1 MRPGTDPW
9 VVRPRPQLAPRL
21 RLFCIPFAG
30 GNASVF
36 GDWPDRLPGA
46 VEVCAIQMPGR
57 QQRMSEPPLLELGP
71 LVDRLE
77 EALQPHLRAP
87 FAVFGNCT
95 GSLIAFELARRLETS
110 GHELAQLFVSCCRAP
125 QLPDRDAPVHARSD
139 EEIVAELDR
148 LGGTPR
154 EIIDHPELLPLIL
167 PTLRA
172 DFQLAE
178 TYVYADGPPL
188 DAPIAAFGGLQDPI
202 VGDDEIEEW
211 RAQTH
216 GRFSLALVPGDH
228 YVLMSAR
235 DSLPAAMA
243 PHLETLTAAG
253 ARA

>member
-1 MRPGTDPW
+1 MRAGTDAW
-9 VVRPRPQLAPRL
+9 VVRPRPQLAPPL

-36 GDWPDRLPGA
+36 GDWPNLLPEA

-77 EALQPHLRAP
+77 EALEPHTRVP

-95 GSLIAFELARRLETS
+95 GSLIAFELARRLERS
-110 GHELAQLFVSCCRAP
+110 GRELAQLFVSCCRAP
-125 QLPDRDAPVHARSD
+125 QLPDRDAPVHALPD
-139 EEIVAELDR
+139 EKIVAELDR

-178 TYVYADGPPL
+178 TYVYAEGSPL

-202 VGDDEIEEW
+202 VRQGEIEEW
-211 RAQTH
+211 RAQTR
-216 GRFSLALVPGDH
+216 GGFSLELVPGDH
-228 YVLMSAR
+228 YMLMSAR
-235 DSLPAAMA
+235 DSLLTAMA
-243 PHLETLTAAG
+243 PHLEMLTAAG